1 MGRRFLTVEDLRRL
15 SERGGPGGAR
25 EIVVEADTV
34 VTPQALEEAQ
44 RMGVAIKS
52 GMSSTYVE
60 PPPDRGPDAEIA
72 QRTLPHLPEPVDDT
86 QGHGVVVTAVG
97 KNRPGVLAE
106 ITGALA
112 QVQANVLDISQ
123 KMIEGYFH
131 MVLTIEL
138 PPGASFGEMKQCL
151 ECLGGPDDYVVR
163 VMHERVFRF
172 MHRI

>member
-1 MGRRFLTVEDLRRL
+1 MARRFLTVEDLHRL
-15 SERGGPGGAR
+15 MERGAAG
-25 EIVVEADTV
+25 EIVVEEGTI

-44 RMGVAIKS
+44 RSGIAIKS
-52 GMSSTYVE
+52 GAQAKYVE
-60 PPPDRGPDAEIA
+60 PVPDRGPDAEAA
-72 QRTLPHLPEPVDDT
+72 QRTLPHLPEPVDET
-86 QGHGVVVTAVG
+86 MGHGVVVTAVG

-112 QVQANVLDISQ
+112 HVQGNVLDISQ

-131 MVLTIEL
+131 MIVTVEL
-138 PPGASFGEMKQCL
+138 PPGAAFGDVKQHL

>member
-1 MGRRFLTVEDLRRL
+1 MGRRFLTVEDVHRAI
-15 SERGGPGGAR
+15 ERGAAG
-25 EIVVEADTV
+25 EILVEEGTI

-44 RMGVAIKS
+44 RNGIAIQS
-52 GMSSTYVE
+52 GARGAYVE
-60 PPPDRGPDAEIA
+60 PKPDRGPDAETA
-72 QRTLPHLPEPVDDT
+72 QRTLPHLPEPVDET
-86 QGHGVVVTAVG
+86 MGHGVVVTAVG
-97 KNRPGVLAE
+97 RNRPGVLAE

-112 QVQANVLDISQ
+112 HAQANVLDISQ

-131 MVLTIEL
+131 MIVTVEL
-138 PPGASFGEMKQCL
+138 PPGAPFGEVKQLL